1 MMIAANED
9 IAKFLH
15 SQLEKRAPLRTQLP
29 PKKHRLSSWLEKFGK
44 FIKFSLFPHAVYS
57 NEELQEMTKDV
68 DISVFPKFRVKK
80 SVWFELCS
88 AAESLDKVK
97 LRQLVF
103 NEKYHSQLAI
113 AKSQFE
119 RIQQRAQYVCEED
132 LGEAEGKLGHF
143 SRRMDR
149 YTHFTS
155 PIRRYIDIVA
165 HRLVLNLIPEGRRTK
180 EPTTVGV
187 AEMCRRSTFAH
198 ANSINFTKAC
208 NEAYLAATLREKS
221 HETTAVVSMIDDVKI
236 GLEIIE
242 QEYDQVT
249 KRQRVINLSSLKP
262 FNAKRGDFEEIVLTW
277 KLRLYIAP
285 EGNTVE
291 ELDCEIG
298 KVSILLSDELP
309 EREVYYMPGE
319 RWQKLLKALQEENY
333 ELVTS
338 LIKRME
344 CDRPSRPP
352 WLTRHRE
359 QKSLQNGGKLRS
371 NMEHSHEKQLSLKT
385 YDTIKIQMT
394 AHMTHGVFHPEIQLF
409 KITPSIHI
417 CVEHRKYPRECFTTA
432 SCFKVSGKYAT
443 LDGYIAAWEP
453 LLDLEAATVAVDEDD
468 ELTIHNLDIWWRM
481 DSSGKQEGNF
491 SLQREYYKTRQ
502 IKFYEGD
509 FVCVRVKE
517 EMYMGRSNLGT
528 SERKK
533 SEMDSDLESEVQV
546 TMTQLEANR
555 SLASNSSYGP
565 RSQSSSIWVGHG
577 IVGEVKFAQDSEIG
591 SVKITLCQSASEF
604 PKELLK
610 GGSLSTL
617 TVIHRPPLHRR
628 MSAVL
633 RKGLK
638 NAPERVKAICLGHE
652 LSQGDFELPP
662 FSDLSISRKDSRCQ
676 LEPLNDCQ
684 NEAVK
689 VALGKPFSLIQG
701 PPGTGKT
708 VTGAHIAYWFAHQN
722 KINFSQSEQKLVES
736 DGSSSQVIYC
746 GPSNKSVDVVAKKLL
761 QIPELKII
769 RVYSDLRE
777 QAEFPLPNKRKPLR
791 SSSDDDETQ
800 ELDEKLKEVA
810 LHHVIRAD
818 TCPFAHELKEYER
831 KFKQD
836 KKKGVRTEDAHVDS
850 YRDLIEQA
858 EKWAFQSTGVQIILC
873 TCAVA
878 AKSSIIK
885 SCEENIKQCIVDEC
899 GMYLEL
905 ESLLPIAFLAPQQ
918 VVLIGDHKQLQ
929 PIIHDKKTQNLG
941 LNVSMF
947 ERLSGKAK
955 MLRLQYRMH
964 EEICKFPSEHFYN
977 NQLETDASVK
987 NQGTHL
993 QSFWPVENVP
1003 MAFCHVM
1010 GEEEVTPIKTAL
1022 SNEQSKANVK
1032 EVKKAVNVAK
1042 RLIKDCTVPSLE
1054 IVILSPYREQ
1064 QERIRKEL
1072 AKTPQCKDILV
1083 TTIAKSQVSEW
1094 DYVILSLVR
1103 SLSEDE
1109 HCPEGSSHWVRE
1121 HLGFLEDDHLMNVG
1135 LTRARK
1141 GLCIIGNKNLLSYNS
1156 MWKNLIESFEKRH
1169 CVVNETDW
1177 PKK

>member
-1 MMIAANED
+1 
-9 IAKFLH
+9 
-15 SQLEKRAPLRTQLP
+15 
-29 PKKHRLSSWLEKFGK
+29 
-44 FIKFSLFPHAVYS
+44 
-57 NEELQEMTKDV
+57 
-68 DISVFPKFRVKK
+68 
-80 SVWFELCS
+80 
-88 AAESLDKVK
+88 
-97 LRQLVF
+97 
-103 NEKYHSQLAI
+103 
-113 AKSQFE
+113 
-119 RIQQRAQYVCEED
+119 
-132 LGEAEGKLGHF
+132 
-143 SRRMDR
+143 
-149 YTHFTS
+149 
-155 PIRRYIDIVA
+155 
-165 HRLVLNLIPEGRRTK
+165 
-180 EPTTVGV
+180 
-187 AEMCRRSTFAH
+187 
-198 ANSINFTKAC
+198 
-208 NEAYLAATLREKS
+208 
-221 HETTAVVSMIDDVKI
+221 
-236 GLEIIE
+236 
-242 QEYDQVT
+242 
-249 KRQRVINLSSLKP
+249 
-262 FNAKRGDFEEIVLTW
+262 
-277 KLRLYIAP
+277 
-285 EGNTVE
+285 
-291 ELDCEIG
+291 
-298 KVSILLSDELP
+298 
-309 EREVYYMPGE
+309 
-319 RWQKLLKALQEENY
+319 
-333 ELVTS
+333 
-338 LIKRME
+338 
-344 CDRPSRPP
+344 
-352 WLTRHRE
+352 
-359 QKSLQNGGKLRS
+359 
-371 NMEHSHEKQLSLKT
+371 
-385 YDTIKIQMT
+385 
-394 AHMTHGVFHPEIQLF
+394 
-409 KITPSIHI
+409 
-417 CVEHRKYPRECFTTA
+417 
-432 SCFKVSGKYAT
+432 
-443 LDGYIAAWEP
+443 
-453 LLDLEAATVAVDEDD
+453 
-468 ELTIHNLDIWWRM
+468 M

-491 SLQREYYKTRQ
+491 SLQRKYYKTRQ

-565 RSQSSSIWVGHG
+565 RSQSSSIWLGHG

-858 EKWAFQSTGVQIILC
+858 EKWAFQSNGVQIILC

-899 GMYLEL
+899 GMCLEL

-929 PIIHDKKTQNLG
+929 PIIHDKKAQNLG

-1022 SNEQSKANVK
+1022 SNEQSKANDK
-1032 EVKKAVNVAK
+1032 EVRKAVHVANCLVNNYRVSSSK
-1042 RLIKDCTVPSLE
+1042 

-1083 TTIAKSQVSEW
+1083 TTIAKSQGSEW

-1103 SLSEDE
+1103 SLSGDE